1 MEDGSSQKSQSS
13 QQSSKPP
20 FPKFTP
26 SVQPKSI
33 VQANFNIG
41 FDDSD
46 DDDDFIDSP
55 IAAKASFTPRRLQQQ
70 HASSTQKATTTK
82 KREPSPKRL
91 FNNAPVTKT
100 SANVPVEK
108 DKKHGLNHLK
118 NGLSSPP
125 ILDNDEDSDVMPASP
140 DVPAKRDLVD
150 KAGPH
155 KRKSDEE
162 ARLDDPVTDS
172 EDLVQPRTKRRVVA
186 RKMVLMS
193 DSESDTDYENNEGSF
208 IVILSYCTM
217 YGKLITMPFVDF
229 QSNRRVLAE
238 TVLKLLTKV
247 IQTRR
252 RRKKKKTFSRMKKTG

>member
-1 MEDGSSQKSQSS
+1 VGYVVVDLSIFIIFFFRTPSVHKTTQRGCGGMEDGSSQKSQSS

-70 HASSTQKATTTK
+70 ASSTQKATTTK

-140 DVPAKRDLVD
+140 DVPARRDVVD

-193 DSESDTDYENNEGSF
+193 DSESDTDYENNEGSRSCR
-208 IVILSYCTM
+208 VARCM
-217 YGKLITMPFVDF
+217 
-229 QSNRRVLAE
+229 SN
-238 TVLKLLTKV
+238 
-247 IQTRR
+247 
-252 RRKKKKTFSRMKKTG
+252 